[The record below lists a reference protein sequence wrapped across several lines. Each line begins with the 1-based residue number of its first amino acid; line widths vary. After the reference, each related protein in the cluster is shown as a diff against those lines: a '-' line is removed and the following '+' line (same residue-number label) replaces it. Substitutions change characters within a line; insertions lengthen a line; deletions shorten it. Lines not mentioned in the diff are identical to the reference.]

1 MFMTCDSD
9 AAVFILNV
17 SLTSTFCLRRECKS
31 LKPAVVL
38 LLAVSDWCA
47 VVMRSFYRLSRDKD
61 LWFVTSCICEQPQV
75 LLQTGIF
82 VLNVIVLILN
92 DDLTET
98 GHFIKRSSYVH
109 LLLFNSASII
119 LANAITRVI
128 TQAIGDV
135 EGALESS
142 YVFGTFLLGVYRT
155 VFLFLDSLYF
165 TYVIIGDKSN
175 ICMHKLRLEE
185 KTVITII

>member
-1 MFMTCDSD
+1 MAQRSLLEAYPWFRSFFSLLFSMFMTCDSD

-75 LLQTGIF
+75 LLQTG
-82 VLNVIVLILN
+82 N
-92 DDLTET
+92 
-98 GHFIKRSSYVH
+98 YVWY
-109 LLLFNSASII
+109 LPN
-119 LANAITRVI
+119 
-128 TQAIGDV
+128 
-135 EGALESS
+135 
-142 YVFGTFLLGVYRT
+142 
-155 VFLFLDSLYF
+155 LYF
-165 TYVIIGDKSN
+165 QVTVWLPYIFN
-175 ICMHKLRLEE
+175 IYDRKFRFRLRDS
-185 KTVITII
+185 KTVHVQFWFKGQKPFFVMS

>member
-1 MFMTCDSD
+1 MCLRCNLHVAQRSLLEAYPWFRSFSLLFSMFMTCDSD

-75 LLQTGIF
+75 LLQTG
-82 VLNVIVLILN
+82 N
-92 DDLTET
+92 
-98 GHFIKRSSYVH
+98 YVWY
-109 LLLFNSASII
+109 LPN
-119 LANAITRVI
+119 
-128 TQAIGDV
+128 
-135 EGALESS
+135 
-142 YVFGTFLLGVYRT
+142 
-155 VFLFLDSLYF
+155 LYF
-165 TYVIIGDKSN
+165 QVTVWKFRFR
-175 ICMHKLRLEE
+175 LRDS
-185 KTVITII
+185 KTVHVQLWFKGQKPFFVMS